1 MRKIGIY
8 GSINVG
14 QVQDQSIDYIA
25 VDQGVVHLHNQGI
38 KPLCVIGDLD
48 SLENESLLKELDVY
62 VHPTQKDDTD
72 TALAI
77 QYAIE
82 QGYQSIDLYGVTH
95 NRLDHFMAVLCLLR
109 KYRDIYMTIYDEYN
123 KIYLLRKGKH
133 CIFKDGYTYFSLF
146 AYTDTEVTLQDCHY
160 PLDCYLLKSDDPLC
174 VSNQMNEESAYVEVN
189 QDILFIQSR

>member
-8 GSINVG
+8 GSIDVG

-62 VHPTQKDDTD
+62 VHPIQKDDTD

-109 KYRDIYMTIYDEYN
+109 KYRDIHITIYDEYN

-133 CIFKDGYTYFSLF
+133 CISKDGYTYFSLF